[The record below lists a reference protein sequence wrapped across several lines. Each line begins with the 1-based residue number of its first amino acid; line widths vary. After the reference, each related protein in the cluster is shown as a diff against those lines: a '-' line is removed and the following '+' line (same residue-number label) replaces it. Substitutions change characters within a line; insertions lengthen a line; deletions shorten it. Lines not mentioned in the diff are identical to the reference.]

1 MTGKKKKVERTLV
14 LPNAASENISL
25 SSESVEI
32 NSEVN
37 KINEPLLPD
46 VSKTSIKGKKE
57 LDLRSVVYNDETYAQ
72 APLSSKITMNSLTEG
87 VYYTL
92 KCILH
97 SAKRT
102 TEGISIIKDDTYNYV
117 NEHTFRLGGH
127 KINKIETKQKTEI
140 KQKNWLKRFS
150 LLFST
155 RIKVTEYAP
164 EVFANLKK
172 LDQYNEEKMKES
184 FDDLKNAENLNKCM
198 GSEGKSG
205 SVFFF
210 THDKKFILKT
220 ISEAELDSLVHK
232 LLKPYYELI
241 VGKNNTYLTRL
252 YGAYTLKMGRSEMHL
267 ILMENLAPFPDS
279 AFVFKYDLKGSL
291 IGRKTKKIFSKKKKT
306 LKDQDYLD
314 ICDKERKAKVLLSEN
329 DVEVIQNEIKDDLKI
344 LAKAQLIDYSMFIV
358 VAERKKIDPKKLLGN
373 RMFNSAINKKYVYL
387 LGIIDY
393 LTFFGGR
400 KKLEYVIKTMGNK
413 KKEVSCVPPKRYRE
427 RFYNFM
433 FKHVLISEKD
443 EEPEEEIQL

>member
-1 MTGKKKKVERTLV
+1 
-14 LPNAASENISL
+14 
-25 SSESVEI
+25 
-32 NSEVN
+32 
-37 KINEPLLPD
+37 
-46 VSKTSIKGKKE
+46 
-57 LDLRSVVYNDETYAQ
+57 
-72 APLSSKITMNSLTEG
+72 
-87 VYYTL
+87 
-92 KCILH
+92 
-97 SAKRT
+97 
-102 TEGISIIKDDTYNYV
+102 
-117 NEHTFRLGGH
+117 
-127 KINKIETKQKTEI
+127 
-140 KQKNWLKRFS
+140 
-150 LLFST
+150 
-155 RIKVTEYAP
+155 
-164 EVFANLKK
+164 
-172 LDQYNEEKMKES
+172 MKES